1 MVNTEIFR
9 AIALSALL
17 VLWAVTGAVAGTA
30 TSPTL
35 AEQSDATAESGTDLT
50 SYTNEN
56 GVVGTSG
63 LLTVI
68 NDWRSDTVDTALLLN
83 AIEAWRS
90 GDPVGGEAD
99 TRGPSE
105 GTEWNVTITRVIDGD
120 TVEAKFPNGETD
132 TLRLLGV
139 DTPETS
145 YQSVSPDEFE
155 GIPETTDGR
164 DHLYN
169 WGGNATEFANQTLE
183 NQEVKIEVDQQADRR
198 GSFGRLLVYI
208 YADGQNFNKQLLTDG
223 YARLYES
230 DFSERSAFESA
241 ESQAQ
246 NDEIGLWNYTTPND
260 SSSDSSLEI
269 VEIHEDAEGT
279 ERDNLKDEYIVFE
292 NTNSTAVDLG
302 GWTVEDEAD
311 HVYTFPDEFT
321 LSSGETVTL
330 HTGSGKDTDTDL
342 YWGAEQPIWNNNGD
356 TVIVNATD
364 GTVVIEQSYRG
375 D

>member
-30 TSPTL
+30 TPSTL
-35 AEQSDATAESGTDLT
+35 AEQSDVDSTAVVD
-50 SYTNEN
+50 YTGDDDVIGNSDVTQAIVDWQNGGIEN
-56 GVVGTSG
+56 GLIVDIIIAWQRGT
-63 LLTVI
+63 
-68 NDWRSDTVDTALLLN
+68 
-83 AIEAWRS
+83 
-90 GDPVGGEAD
+90 PVGGED
-99 TRGPSE
+99 DNRGPSE

-120 TVEAKFPNGETD
+120 TVEARFPNGETD

-155 GIPETTDGR
+155 GIPETTEGR

-169 WGGNATEFANQTLE
+169 WGENAAEFANQTLE
-183 NQEVKIEVDQQADRR
+183 NQEVKIEVDEQADRR

-230 DFSERSAFESA
+230 DFSERSAFESI

-269 VEIHEDAEGT
+269 VEIHEDAEGEGT
-279 ERDNLKDEYIVFE
+279 ERDNLNDEYIVFE
-292 NTNSTAVDLG
+292 NTNSTVVDLG

-330 HTGSGKDTDTDL
+330 HTGSGKNTDIDL